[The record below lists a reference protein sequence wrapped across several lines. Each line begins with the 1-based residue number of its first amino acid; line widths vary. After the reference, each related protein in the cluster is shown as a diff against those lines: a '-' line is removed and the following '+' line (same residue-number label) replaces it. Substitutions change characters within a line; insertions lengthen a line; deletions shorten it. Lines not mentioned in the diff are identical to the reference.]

1 MRASVS
7 QQSNSIVMAVTGRL
21 DAVTTPEFEQ
31 NCASYSNESLILDF
45 SGLEYVSSAGLRG
58 ILTIAKRL
66 KASGGNLSLCGLTG
80 LVQDVF
86 TVSGFDNFLPIFE
99 DIEKACAGNA

>member
-1 MRASVS
+1 MQTSAHQQNASV
-7 QQSNSIVMAVTGRL
+7 VMAVTGRL
-21 DAVTTPEFEQ
+21 DAVTTTEFDQ
-31 NCASYSNESLILDF
+31 DCAQYSSEKLILDL

-58 ILTIAKRL
+58 ILSVAKKM
-66 KASGGNLSLCGLTG
+66 KAAGGSLSLCGLSG
-80 LVQDVF
+80 LVLEVF